1 LASLALYGLL
11 GFLAIRGF
19 AKKDII
25 GYGILFFLLT
35 TSIISN
41 IVFPVGTNMSE
52 RFMFMPSVGFC
63 LVLAVLVW
71 HFAKPKQGLSNLTFA
86 MAGAA
91 IFILML
97 SAKTVMRNRV
107 WKDNYT
113 LFSTDIKTSEKSI
126 KLLNAVGAETSIQSA
141 KITDEKLRNEKLKE
155 SLVYL
160 EKAIALHP
168 TYKNAY
174 LQLGNVNNY
183 LKEYDKSIQYYQQV
197 LKFDADDENGFNNLG
212 ITYREAGKYSG
223 ENGNMEKAMQYLKKA
238 EEMRPDDYEVIRLLG
253 VANGVSG
260 NHLKAI
266 DYFTKA
272 TQLEPNNADAFWN
285 LGNAWYYTGDQAKA
299 DQFRSK
305 ALEMDPEVGKRKQ

>member
-1 LASLALYGLL
+1 LV
-11 GFLAIRGF
+11 
-19 AKKDII
+19 
-25 GYGILFFLLT
+25 
-35 TSIISN
+35 ISN

-63 LVLAVLVW
+63 LVLAVLLW
-71 HFAKPKQGLSNLTFA
+71 HFAKPKQNLSNLTLA

-91 IFILML
+91 IFIVML
-97 SAKTVMRNRV
+97 SAKTVVRNQV

-113 LFSTDIKTSEKSI
+113 LFTTDIKTSENSI

-174 LQLGNVNNY
+174 LQLGNAYNY

-197 LKFDADDENGFNNLG
+197 LKFDADDANGFNNLG
-212 ITYREAGKYSG
+212 ITYREAGKYYG

-260 NHLKAI
+260 NHLKAV

-272 TQLEPNNADAFWN
+272 TQLEPQNADAFWN
-285 LGNAWYYTGDQAKA
+285 LGNAWYYAGDQAKA
-299 DQFRSK
+299 DQYRSK
-305 ALEMDPEVGKRKQ
+305 ALEMDPEVGKRK